1 MKATILTIGN
11 EILKGRTVNTNLAHI
26 GRVLTY
32 AGYEVFRAMVVMD
45 TPDDISWGIRSALS
59 FSDFIVTTGG
69 LGPTF
74 DDMTVESISMALG
87 IDLEVNSKAFEALEK
102 RYRERDLDFTEARL
116 KMTRLPK
123 GADAILNPVGSAPGV
138 ILRHEGKTILMLPGV
153 PGEMEALLDIVLD
166 RIRVPGRSYYEETVT
181 LRGIMESSL
190 APLIIR
196 EMKAGNGKI
205 YIKSHPGL
213 SETGDRVLE
222 VEISSADSSETL
234 AKENVKRA
242 MENIRRDFRS
252 YIGK

>member
-32 AGYEVFRAMVVMD
+32 AGYEVFRALVVMD

-102 RYRERDLDFTEARL
+102 RYRERDLDFTEARM
-116 KMTRLPK
+116 KMARLPK

-213 SETGDRVLE
+213 SETSDRVLE

>member
-32 AGYEVFRAMVVMD
+32 AGYEVFRALVVKD
-45 TPDDISWGIRSALS
+45 TPDDISWGIKSALS
-59 FSDFIVTTGG
+59 FSDFIVTSGG

-74 DDMTVESISMALG
+74 DDMTVDSISKALG
-87 IDLEVNSKAFEALEK
+87 IELEINSKAFAELET
-102 RYRERDLDFTEARL
+102 RYKERRLDFTEARM
-116 KMTRLPK
+116 KMARLPK
-123 GADAILNPVGSAPGV
+123 GADAIINPVGSAPGV
-138 ILRHEGKTILMLPGV
+138 MLRYEGKTILMLPGV
-153 PGEMEALLDIVLD
+153 PEEMKALLDIVLD
-166 RIRVPGRSYYEETVT
+166 KIRVPGRSYYEETAT
-181 LRGIMESSL
+181 LQGIMESSL

-213 SETGDRVLE
+213 SETNERILE
-222 VEISSADSSETL
+222 VEISSSDSTDTL

-242 MENIRRDFRS
+242 MENIRRDYRS

>member
-116 KMTRLPK
+116 KMARLPK

-213 SETGDRVLE
+213 SEASDRVLE
-222 VEISSADSSETL
+222 VEISSADSTETL

>member
-32 AGYEVFRAMVVMD
+32 AGYEVFRALVVMD

-213 SETGDRVLE
+213 SEASDRVLE
-222 VEISSADSSETL
+222 VEISSADSTETL

>member
-102 RYRERDLDFTEARL
+102 RYRERDLDFTEARM

-181 LRGIMESSL
+181 LHGIMESSL

>member
-32 AGYEVFRAMVVMD
+32 AGYEVFRALVVMD

-116 KMTRLPK
+116 KMARLPK

-213 SETGDRVLE
+213 SEASDRVLE
-222 VEISSADSSETL
+222 VEISSADSTETL